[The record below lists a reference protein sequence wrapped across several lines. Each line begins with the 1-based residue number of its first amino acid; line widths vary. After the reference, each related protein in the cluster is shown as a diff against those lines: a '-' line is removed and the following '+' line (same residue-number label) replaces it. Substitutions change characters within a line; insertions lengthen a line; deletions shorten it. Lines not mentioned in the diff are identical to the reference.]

1 LRVDVSST
9 ISSNAVASLQYA
21 TQQVSIYVGF
31 VVTVGGLIGNILNIV
46 IFVSLKTFRRTSCGF
61 YLTIASAVSLV
72 DLFSAVL
79 SRVLISG
86 YQIDLTITSPVIC
99 KLRLYIVIN
108 SAPFWFTC
116 LCFAAIDQVASLT
129 DRWRHFN
136 NIVVARRL
144 VIVALVL
151 WCLHGIPGILYFNI
165 ILLPT
170 NRQPICGITNPTFQ
184 VYSTRFYFPILL
196 GCLPLVIRV
205 TFGLLAFLRVRSLA
219 SRQLSL
225 CSLTKRPAAYSYG
238 MEF

>member
-72 DLFSAVL
+72 DLFS
-79 SRVLISG
+79 
-86 YQIDLTITSPVIC
+86 ITSPVIC
-99 KLRLYIVIN
+99 KLRLYIVTN